1 MYSAHC
7 PQALITDV
15 MNVGTARNYGTAHSI
30 RAEGLTRTYGSG
42 FGLYL
47 IVKDLGINRDLAERL
62 GLDADLS
69 NLVHGKFA
77 DALSKCKPD
86 ADYTESLRVWEER
99 AGVKL
104 PTYENLGEAPEWR
117 PF

>member
-1 MYSAHC
+1 
-7 PQALITDV
+7 
-15 MNVGTARNYGTAHSI
+15 
-30 RAEGLTRTYGSG
+30 
-42 FGLYL
+42 
-47 IVKDLGINRDLAERL
+47 LAERL

-69 NLVHGKFA
+69 NVVHSKFS